1 MMIPLEKV
9 LLKPVLTEKIQKF
22 SDQEERPRKYGFVVS
37 LEAGKGEIKKAVE
50 KKFGV
55 TVEAVRVIN
64 VKGKTK
70 RMSTRRGMTTGRRSD
85 MKKAIV
91 TLKKDQKIDFFASR

>member
-9 LLKPVLTEKIQKF
+9 LIKPVLTEKIQKF
-22 SDQEERPRKYGFVVS
+22 SDQETRPRKYGFVVN
-37 LEAGKGEIKKAVE
+37 LESSKADIKKAVE
-50 KKFGV
+50 KKFSV
-55 TVEAVRVIN
+55 NVETVHVIN

-91 TLKKDQKIDFFASR
+91 TLKKEQKIDFFVGS